1 MVHVPVFP
9 QGARDAQGSQTCV
22 PQSLAVKNN
31 VTNLL
36 ICWLQNYFDSL
47 KRVCVY
53 SQNHFQT
60 VLMHHRFYSQVKV
73 WFQNRRMKWK
83 RVKGGQPASPHDLEA
98 DEMDSAASPSS
109 E

>member
-9 QGARDAQGSQTCV
+9 RGERDAQGSQTCF
-22 PQSLAVKNN
+22 PQSLAVRNN

-36 ICWLQNYFDSL
+36 ICWPQNDFKSL
-47 KRVCVY
+47 KRVHIY

-60 VLMHHRFYSQVKV
+60 VLMHRLFCSQVKV

-98 DEMDSAASPSS
+98 DELDSAASPSS

>member
-1 MVHVPVFP
+1 MVHVPMFP
-9 QGARDAQGSQTCV
+9 QGERDAQGSQTCV

-36 ICWLQNYFDSL
+36 ICWLQNYFKSL

-60 VLMHHRFYSQVKV
+60 VLMHHCFYPQVKV